1 MSTVIQIEPELGNQA
16 EAILNRLGTSI
27 SEVTNMVLRYVVAR
41 KKLPEDLSRPP
52 IPCFDDM
59 TEEEFDAMIEESFD
73 AIEAG
78 RCLTI
83 EEVKKQ
89 LREEYSLEV

>member
-1 MSTVIQIEPELGNQA
+1 MNTVIQIEPELGAQA

-41 KKLPEDLSRPP
+41 KKLPEDLRPP
-52 IPCFDDM
+52 IPCLDDM
-59 TEEEFDAMIEESFD
+59 TEEEFDAMIAKGFED
-73 AIEAG
+73 IEAG

-83 EEVKKQ
+83 EEVKKA
-89 LREEYSLEV
+89 LREEYGLEV